1 MPLRRHYICS
11 SLALVFATWLGA
23 CSDDGDDSEG
33 FDGSDSAC
41 VPDTFRGT
49 CLEEFFLEYGSCSN
63 PAGACTWSEPDSG
76 LRVEWANGARFE
88 VTGAPSALEATRSYS
103 SDGHTCIVST
113 PLATA
118 ACTGAREEIN
128 GTWIEICVEPGSAT
142 KDRRSIYR
150 CKNGREY
157 HVSEVEAHVDAG
169 ACPAATDLSKCVDA
183 NGVLLS
189 NRM

>member
-49 CLEEFFLEYGSCSN
+49 CLEEFFLEYGSCLSSR
-63 PAGACTWSEPDSG
+63 C
-76 LRVEWANGARFE
+76 LHLVGARQRIE
-88 VTGAPSALEATRSYS
+88 GRVGQWCALR
-103 SDGHTCIVST
+103 GHGRTIGSQGDAELQLRRTYLHCFD
-113 PLATA
+113 A
-118 ACTGAREEIN
+118 ARDRCLHRCARRDQRHVD
-128 GTWIEICVEPGSAT
+128 EICVEPGSAT

-157 HVSEVEAHVDAG
+157 HVSEEEAHVDAG